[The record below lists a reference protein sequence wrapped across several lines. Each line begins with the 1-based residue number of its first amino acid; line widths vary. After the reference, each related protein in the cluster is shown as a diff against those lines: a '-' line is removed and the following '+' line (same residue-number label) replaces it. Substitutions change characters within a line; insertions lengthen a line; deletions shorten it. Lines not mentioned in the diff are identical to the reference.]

1 MFRQRGGPVF
11 TCKFIRKEDKPMA
24 TKCDFYMEK
33 DGRKDFCTIKGEPV
47 SYEHYKYYCKYNDH
61 SCPIYQYFLKNK
73 R

>member
-1 MFRQRGGPVF
+1 
-11 TCKFIRKEDKPMA
+11 MA

-33 DGRKDFCTIKGEPV
+33 DGRKDFCTIKREPV

>member
-1 MFRQRGGPVF
+1 MFRIHTQIYKKGEA
-11 TCKFIRKEDKPMA
+11 KIMA

-47 SYEHYKYYCKYNDH
+47 SYEHYKYYCKCNDH
-61 SCPIYQYFLKNK
+61 SCPIYQYFLRSK